1 MDKIRVLL
9 IEDDAD
15 WKKII
20 EILLCN
26 EKDMILVGYATTK
39 EEAIRLAS
47 TLQIDVFLIDINLT
61 DNNLDGI
68 YTALELKESGRDWK
82 MIMLTSMNE
91 EEVIQKSFVAGAS
104 NYVLKKSVSEI
115 PNMIRKIHYDQSPLE
130 ALVKDYCRLK
140 QEEQLKELTPAER
153 EIYELVEQGLTRSEM
168 EKKLIK
174 TESTIKNQIKN
185 ILRKL
190 SVSNTKEA
198 VKKAKSGGLI

>member
-1 MDKIRVLL
+1 MNKIKLL
-9 IEDDAD
+9 LVEDDPD

-20 EILLCN
+20 EILLGR
-26 EKDMILVGYATTK
+26 EEDMVLVGYATTK
-39 EEAIRLAS
+39 EEAIRLSSAIE
-47 TLQIDVFLIDINLT
+47 QIDVFLIDINLT

-68 YTALELKESGRDWK
+68 YTALELKESGHNWK
-82 MIMLTSMNE
+82 MIMLTSMN

-104 NYVLKKSVSEI
+104 NYVLKKNASEI
-115 PNMIRKIHYDQSPLE
+115 PDIIRKTYYEQSPLE

-153 EIYELVEQGLTRSEM
+153 EIYGLVEQGLTRSEM

-198 VKKAKSGGLI
+198 VKKAKSGGLV